1 MDRLLKMMRKLAKTH
16 KENWTLKEKH
26 VDIKLVRRGRHQ
38 RVYMSLKGGFYYFYS
53 VVMGSTAV
61 KKNMQ
66 RWNELTLLAW
76 QRNANHELVTFAFDK
91 YDRMIGLIR
100 HPAKYLD
107 LEELELYITTLAFEC
122 DRFEFMISG
131 GDRF

>member
-16 KENWTLKEKH
+16 KENLILEEH
-26 VDIKLVRRGRHQ
+26 YVDIKLIRRDRHQ
-38 RVYMSLKGGFYYFYS
+38 RVYMSLEDGFYSFYS
-53 VVMGSTAV
+53 VVLGSTAV

-66 RWNELTLLAW
+66 RWNELALMAW
-76 QRNANHELVTFAFDK
+76 QRNADHELVTFAFDK
-91 YDRMIGLIR
+91 YDRLIGHIR
-100 HPAKYLD
+100 HPADYLD
-107 LEELELYITTLAFEC
+107 LEELELYLFNIAFEC